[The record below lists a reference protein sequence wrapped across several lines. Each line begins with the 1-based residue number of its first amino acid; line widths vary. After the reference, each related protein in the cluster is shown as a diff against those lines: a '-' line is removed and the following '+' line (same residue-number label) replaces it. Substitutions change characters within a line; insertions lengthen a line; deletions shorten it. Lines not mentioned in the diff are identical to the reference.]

1 MGFSHRLRL
10 GDMLIP
16 VSRSVWGG
24 DIGSQMKYVCREKH
38 CGTTKTKT
46 KNADTVYSF
55 KHAVINMYL
64 SSHME
69 CKKCPSL
76 TWFHCP
82 TRNWKH
88 TTHSPVGDNPK
99 THMVSTLLCVST
111 VFLGDLHSSSRPR
124 QQEGQ
129 PRTQAVSVSL
139 QLDTVVNPYI
149 LS

>member
-10 GDMLIP
+10 GDTLIP
-16 VSRSVWGG
+16 VSRSGG
-24 DIGSQMKYVCREKH
+24 VILEIRWNMYVGKNTVEQPKP
-38 CGTTKTKT
+38 KP

-55 KHAVINMYL
+55 KHAVINVYL

-82 TRNWKH
+82 TLNWKH

-99 THMVSTLLCVST
+99 THMVSTLLCVSAI
-111 VFLGDLHSSSRPR
+111 FLDDLHSSSRPGK
-124 QQEGQ
+124 QEGQ
-129 PRTQAVSVSL
+129 PRTQAISVSL
-139 QLDTVVNPYI
+139 QLDAVVNPYI